1 MFRKVQANIFF
12 IEIKL
17 FLTNLHFKRSQTQ
30 YFVISFTFQEP
41 IMCRKYQLKDKKF
54 LFQIQTELC
63 PGSL

>member
-17 FLTNLHFKRSQTQ
+17 FLTNLDFKRSQTQ
-30 YFVISFTFQEP
+30 YFVLSFTFQEP

-54 LFQIQTELC
+54 LFQIQIELC